1 MLTRLQKLIIAAT
14 ILLTIPA
21 LSLITAVY
29 GATAPVVT
37 VLQPVTENVG
47 SPLRLVFD
55 GEGNYYV
62 TDPRRGGISRFN
74 SSGQLAGLLKTP
86 VPPQGIALNERGN
99 LLVSQ
104 GDAVIILDQSGAEVG
119 RLGSG
124 AGQFGKADGIAVD
137 AAGYVYVV
145 DTLDCKVK
153 VFTAAGQFV
162 RAIGTQGAGPGQ
174 FSHPT
179 GIAYEKSANQIAVA
193 DTQNGRVQFFD
204 ASGNHD
210 FIKSIGSFGTKP
222 LQFKSPVGIT
232 FDYDAAG
239 GLNRMYVVDTYQNAV
254 QVLDPSG
261 AGEFLATIG
270 SDGLANGQL
279 TVPLDVAFDRVNRRL
294 AVVNGY
300 GYLTMFG
307 IDGVANAG
315 NGGSGMLG
323 LDPVPARVGRSYV
336 TISGTVGSRA
346 RVVVTTNT
354 TAVAAPVVYTS
365 ATTWKCSVSGLVAG
379 NNTVT
384 VRATDSMGNVARHAV
399 SVTYTR

>member
-1 MLTRLQKLIIAAT
+1 MLTRLRKLITSAV
-14 ILLTIPA
+14 ILSTVPA
-21 LSLITAVY
+21 LSLTTAVY

-37 VLQPVTENVG
+37 VLKPVTENVS

-55 GEGNYYV
+55 GQGNYYV
-62 TDPRRGGISRFN
+62 TDPRRGGVSTFN
-74 SSGQLAGLLKTP
+74 SSGQLTGVLKTP
-86 VPPQGIALNERGN
+86 APPQGIALNDRGN

-104 GDAVIILDQSGAEVG
+104 GDSVIILDQSGTEVG

-124 AGQFGKADGIAVD
+124 AGQFRKADGIAID

-145 DTLDCKVK
+145 DTLDSKVK

-162 RAIGTQGAGPGQ
+162 QAIGSQGTGLGQ
-174 FSHPT
+174 FSQPT

-193 DTQNGRVQFFD
+193 DTQNGRVEFFD

-210 FIKSIGSFGTKP
+210 FVKSIGSFGIKP
-222 LQFKSPVGIT
+222 LEFKSPVGIT

-254 QVLDPSG
+254 QVIDPSG
-261 AGEFLATIG
+261 AGGFLATIG

-279 TVPLDVAFDRVNRRL
+279 MIPLDVAFDRFNRRL

-300 GYLTMFG
+300 GYLTMYG
-307 IDGVANAG
+307 IDGTVNAS
-315 NGGSGMLG
+315 NGGSSLLG
-323 LDPVPARVGRSYV
+323 LDPVPARVAKPYV

-354 TAVAAPVVYTS
+354 TAVAASVVYTS

-379 NNTVT
+379 NNVLTVI
-384 VRATDSMGNVARHAV
+384 ATDSTGNVAKHAV
-399 SVTYTR
+399 SVTYAP